1 MYDYVDGAEV
11 VIYGLEEGRETETV
25 IYDANALE
33 VMKIRVVREN
43 NTIKIT
49 LPKTEKDITI
59 RTSDAC
65 EILRIKE

>member
-11 VIYGLEEGRETETV
+11 VIYGLEEGRKTETV

-33 VMKIRVVREN
+33 VMKIRAVREN